1 MALTTNSLTYAPYN
15 PKQGYDTI
23 WEAQVPGWRTR
34 AANASS
40 DDQLARDR
48 AQRSYEQNIYDLG
61 NATGNT
67 TRNTLSG
74 LEGRGVLRS
83 GETQQRLADISSR
96 DTLARSRANQALL
109 DAQNASRSQL
119 QRQLTAIQLEQEKA
133 KQEGLA
139 RQQQAD
145 FNAWVAATNRNQAA
159 AMQAALLRAVNRPP
173 TIITRTVQGAL
184 APAAPAG
191 PSQADLSR
199 FYNGVTASQPKPAG
213 PGNLVLFG

>member
-173 TIITRTVQGAL
+173 TIITRTVQGAP
-184 APAAPAG
+184 APAPAG

-199 FYNGVTASQPKPAG
+199 FFNGITAAQPKPAG